1 MDIECPIYTLRNFQF
16 YCSLYSITNGQTF
29 NVSVNFNGV
38 LFQNYVL
45 KDQNVT
51 ISYSFNNTGS
61 VQVNALLPSTS
72 GLCTNDG
79 LNLTK
84 IIQGKKYYLGI
95 QLEKIINNEKC
106 SLQNEKRNSY
116 SVVFK
121 IKIMKNLF
129 ILNHKKEI
137 ASVI

>member
-1 MDIECPIYTLRNFQF
+1 M
-16 YCSLYSITNGQTF
+16 
-29 NVSVNFNGV
+29 NFNGV

-106 SLQNEKRNSY
+106 SLQNEKRNL
-116 SVVFK
+116 V
-121 IKIMKNLF
+121 
-129 ILNHKKEI
+129 
-137 ASVI
+137 